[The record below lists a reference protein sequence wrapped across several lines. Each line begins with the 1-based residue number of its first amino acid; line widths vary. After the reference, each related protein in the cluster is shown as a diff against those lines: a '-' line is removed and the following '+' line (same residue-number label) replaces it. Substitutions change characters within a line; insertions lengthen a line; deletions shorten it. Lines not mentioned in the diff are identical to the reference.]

1 MGYDAYQLIAALFAA
16 RTGPMQEIDGATGK
30 LYLDPDG
37 RVRRK
42 LAWAQFQRGEAVALP
57 EIEPAGGPIL
67 DISDDAEL
75 MRPDAADKEAWPE
88 PTREL

>member
-30 LYLDPDG
+30 LYLDNDG

-42 LAWAQFQRGEAVALP
+42 LAWAQFQSGEPVALP
-57 EIEPAGGPIL
+57 ELEPVGGPIQ
-67 DISDDAEL
+67 DTSDDPEL
-75 MRPDAADKEAWPE
+75 LVPDAADDESWFE
-88 PTREL
+88 TTREL